1 MKNIDVCYRLSKTN
15 DLSEFIS
22 IKLVKKSNDSYF
34 WKTKLVIMRY
44 RSISNSLFIKNRK
57 KFIQRMKP
65 NTLAV
70 FNSNDIYPVSA
81 DSTLPFAQHR
91 DIFYLSGIDQEESIL
106 VLFPDA
112 KDTAKREVLF
122 LKETSERIAIWEGA
136 KLTREQAFEV
146 SGIKTVYWLNE
157 FELIF
162 RQMMAEAEGIYL
174 NTNEHLRHSNVTETR
189 EDRFIKKVKQDYPAH
204 QVHKSA
210 PVLHTLRSI
219 KEHEELAIM
228 QEACE
233 ITRKGFE
240 RVLRFT
246 RPNVWEFE
254 IEAEY
259 QHEFIRNRSK
269 GFAYTPIV
277 ASGASACVLHY
288 IENDKLC
295 KDGDILLLDVAAEYA
310 NYNSDLTRS
319 IPVNGRFTQRQKDV
333 YNAVLHVKKEAEKM
347 LVSGTMKIEFEKE
360 VGLIMQDQLI
370 QLGLLD
376 KHDIQKQDPDWPAYK
391 KYYMHGTSHFIGLDT
406 HDIGFYDEP
415 MQANMVFT
423 CEPGIYIREENLG
436 IRIEDNLVIQ
446 EKGPAFNLMRDI
458 PIEIEE
464 IEDIMN
470 A

>member
-1 MKNIDVCYRLSKTN
+1 MKYHPIP
-15 DLSEFIS
+15 
-22 IKLVKKSNDSYF
+22 
-34 WKTKLVIMRY
+34 
-44 RSISNSLFIKNRK
+44 NSLYIKNRK

-65 NTLAV
+65 KTLAV

-91 DIFYLSGIDQEESIL
+91 DILYLSGIDQEESIL

-112 KDTAKREVLF
+112 KDESMREVLF
-122 LKETSERIAIWEGA
+122 LKETSDLIAIWEGE
-136 KLTREQAFEV
+136 KLNKDAAFQT
-146 SGIKTVYWLNE
+146 SGIKTVFWTSQ
-157 FELIF
+157 FDLIF

-189 EDRFIKKVKQDYPAH
+189 EDRFIKQVKQDYPAH

-210 PVLHTLRSI
+210 PIMHALRAI
-219 KEHEELAIM
+219 KEPEEIELIR
-228 QEACE
+228 QACE

-240 RVLRFT
+240 RTLRFT
-246 RPNVWEFE
+246 KPDVWEFE

-259 QHEFIRNRSK
+259 MHEFLRNRSK

-288 IENDKLC
+288 IENNKQC
-295 KDGDILLLDVAAEYA
+295 KDGDIILLDVAAEYA
-310 NYNSDLTRS
+310 NYSSDLTRS
-319 IPVNGRFTQRQKDV
+319 IPVNGRFTQRQKEV

-347 LVSGTMKIEFEKE
+347 LVPGTLKAEFEKE
-360 VGLIMQDQLI
+360 VGLIMQDQLV

-376 KHDIQKQDPDWPAYK
+376 TTDIKNQDPNWPAYK
-391 KYYMHGTSHFIGLDT
+391 KYYMHGTSHFMGLDT
-406 HDIGFYDEP
+406 HDVGFYDEP
-415 MQANMVFT
+415 MEANMVFT
-423 CEPGIYIREENLG
+423 CEPGIYIREEGLG

-446 EKGPAFNLMRDI
+446 ENGAAINLMSHI

-470 A
+470 S

>member
-1 MKNIDVCYRLSKTN
+1 MKYHRIPKT
-15 DLSEFIS
+15 
-22 IKLVKKSNDSYF
+22 
-34 WKTKLVIMRY
+34 
-44 RSISNSLFIKNRK
+44 LFIKNRK
-57 KFIQRMKP
+57 KFTAKMKSH
-65 NTLAV
+65 TLAV
-70 FNSNDIYPVSA
+70 FNSNDIYPISA
-81 DSTLPFAQHR
+81 DSTIPFAQHR
-91 DIFYLSGIDQEESIL
+91 DILYLSGVDQEESIL

-112 KDTAKREVLF
+112 KNENMREVLF
-122 LKETSERIAIWEGA
+122 LKETSELIAIWEGA
-136 KLTREQAFEV
+136 KLTKEEAYEV
-146 SGIKTVYWLNE
+146 SGIKTVYWISE
-157 FELIF
+157 FDLIF

-210 PVLHTLRSI
+210 PILHALRAI
-219 KEHEELAIM
+219 KEDEELSIM
-228 QEACE
+228 KEACE

-246 RPNVWEFE
+246 KPNVWEFE

-259 QHEFIRNRSK
+259 MHEFLRNRSK
-269 GFAYTPIV
+269 GFAYTPII
-277 ASGASACVLHY
+277 ASGANACVLHY
-288 IENDKLC
+288 IENNQLC
-295 KDGDILLLDVAAEYA
+295 KDGDVILLDVAAEYA

-319 IPVNGRFTQRQKDV
+319 IPANGRFTQRQKEV

-347 LVSGTMKIEFEKE
+347 LVPGTMKVEFEKE
-360 VGLIMQDQLI
+360 VGLIMQDQLL

-376 KHDIQKQDPDWPAYK
+376 KTDIKNQDPNWPAYK

-415 MQANMVFT
+415 MEANMVFT

-446 EKGPAFNLMRDI
+446 KSGPALNLMENI

-470 A
+470 EGK